1 MYAKIDCAMEINSEN
16 VLGYLNLSKLITTP
30 ILKIIFIKLNNS
42 WWFSL
47 SVGCILMLN
56 IILNF
61 NISFPSTE
69 LLFRKSYMFLL
80 KC

>member
-1 MYAKIDCAMEINSEN
+1 MYAKIDRAMEINSEN

-30 ILKIIFIKLNNS
+30 IFKIIFIKLNNS

-47 SVGCILMLN
+47 SMGCILMLN

-61 NISFPSTE
+61 NISFPNTV